1 MAHVNSDAC
10 VSCGACEAECPVGAI
25 SQGADHYEINA
36 DACVDCGACAAQC
49 PLAFA
54 RYLDEQNIPIWV
66 RHVIV
71 PGITFYQEY
80 LEQLGTFLG
89 TLNNVKALDIL
100 PYHSMGK
107 AKYDNLHMDY
117 PLKDTPEP
125 SKEDAEA
132 AKRVVLAAYKHEKQR
147 LNKLSEEL

>member
-1 MAHVNSDAC
+1 
-10 VSCGACEAECPVGAI
+10 
-25 SQGADHYEINA
+25 
-36 DACVDCGACAAQC
+36 
-49 PLAFA
+49 
-54 RYLDEQNIPIWV
+54 
-66 RHVIV
+66 
-71 PGITFYQEY
+71 
-80 LEQLGTFLG
+80 
-89 TLNNVKALDIL
+89 
-100 PYHSMGK
+100 MGK